1 MRTQPLLESIQIRFS
16 HESSDLKTYKGPLRG
31 MTTICN
37 NLEGA
42 AYLQLAERYGGQ
54 H

>member
-1 MRTQPLLESIQIRFS
+1 MRTQPLLESIQIRILTRKQRS
-16 HESSDLKTYKGPLRG
+16 QNLLRG

-37 NLEGA
+37 NLGGA